1 MSLSSRGL
9 VITAVVAFAAGLAGV
24 WLGMTGMHAY
34 HHQARP
40 GLHEVVHERLNLTSE
55 QTAQIE
61 AIEGDFATRRRARE
75 IEMHAANAELAAAIR
90 EEHGYGPRV
99 TAAVARFHHAM
110 GELQSE
116 TIRHV
121 FAMREVLTPEQ
132 QAIFDTTI
140 VDALTAD
147 QQ

>member
-1 MSLSSRGL
+1 VKLSWQGL
-9 VITAVVAFAAGLAGV
+9 IVTALVAFVAGFAGV
-24 WLGMTGMHAY
+24 WVGMHAF
-34 HHQARP
+34 HQARHP
-40 GLHEVVHERLNLTSE
+40 GLHDVVHQRLDLTSE
-55 QTAQIE
+55 QTSRIE
-61 AIEGDFATRRRARE
+61 AIEAEFATRRRALE
-75 IEMHAANAELAAAIR
+75 LEMQAANTELAAAIR

-121 FAMREVLTPEQ
+121 FAMREELTPEQ
-132 QAIFDTTI
+132 QTTFDAT
-140 VDALTAD
+140 VVEALTAE

>member
-1 MSLSSRGL
+1 MTLSWRGL
-9 VITAVVAFAAGLAGV
+9 VITALVAFAAGVGGV
-24 WLGMTGMHAY
+24 WVGMTGMHAF
-34 HHQARP
+34 HHGRP
-40 GLHEVVHERLNLTSE
+40 RLHDVVHERLDLTEE
-55 QTAQIE
+55 QTTHIE
-61 AIEGDFATRRRARE
+61 AIEAEFATRRRALE
-75 IEMHAANAELAAAIR
+75 IEMQAANAELAAAIR

-99 TAAVARFHHAM
+99 TAAIERFHHAM

-132 QAIFDTTI
+132 QAIFDTSV
-140 VDALTAD
+140 VDALTAE

>member
-1 MSLSSRGL
+1 
-9 VITAVVAFAAGLAGV
+9 
-24 WLGMTGMHAY
+24 MTGSPASV
-34 HHQARP
+34 A
-40 GLHEVVHERLNLTSE
+40 
-55 QTAQIE
+55 
-61 AIEGDFATRRRARE
+61 
-75 IEMHAANAELAAAIR
+75 AANAELAAAIR

-99 TAAVARFHHAM
+99 TAAIERFHHAM

-132 QAIFDTTI
+132 QAIFDTTV
-140 VDALTAD
+140 VDALTAE

>member
-1 MSLSSRGL
+1 VNLSWRGL
-9 VITAVVAFAAGLAGV
+9 AVTALVAFVAGV
-24 WLGMTGMHAY
+24 GGVWVGMAGMHAF
-34 HHQARP
+34 HHGRP
-40 GLHEVVHERLNLTSE
+40 GLHDVVHQRLDLTE
-55 QTAQIE
+55 DQTTRIE
-61 AIEGDFATRRRARE
+61 AIEGEFATRRRALE
-75 IEMHAANAELAAAIR
+75 IEMQAANTELAAAIR

-99 TAAVARFHHAM
+99 TAAVERFHHAM

-132 QAIFDTTI
+132 QAIFDTTV
-140 VDALTAD
+140 VDALTAE